1 MRLIDADA
9 LLMHLA
15 DAVFGNAPNG
25 NEPPDERDLK
35 RAWCDGME
43 SAEEAVK
50 AAPTVLQETDL
61 DETEQRIL
69 RKFRELREKGR
80 ANKYIHNPTA
90 WALYWTWKDL
100 ETWSNV
106 IDRKEADHDA
116 D

>member
-15 DAVFGNAPNG
+15 DAVFGNAPGG

-50 AAPTVLQETDL
+50 AAPTVIVWAANP
-61 DETEQRIL
+61 DEYKPAPKPRIAHCADC
-69 RKFRELREKGR
+69 GR
-80 ANKYIHNPTA
+80 DFMQNTKRQKYCPLCGSLAARAARHRR
-90 WALYWTWKDL
+90 
-100 ETWSNV
+100 
-106 IDRKEADHDA
+106 RKEEGNP
-116 D
+116 

>member
-15 DAVFGNAPNG
+15 DAVFWNAPGG

-50 AAPTVLQETDL
+50 VAPTVLHETDL

-80 ANKYIHNPTA
+80 KNRNIHSPTA
-90 WALYWTWKDL
+90 WALYWTWRDL
-100 ETWSNV
+100 ELWSNALDV
-106 IDRKEADHDA
+106 KGGQHE
-116 D
+116 

>member
-15 DAVFGNAPNG
+15 DAVFGNAPVG

-50 AAPTVLQETDL
+50 AAPTVLHETDL
-61 DETEQRIL
+61 DDTEQKIL

-80 ANKYIHNPTA
+80 KNRNIHNPTA
-90 WALYWTWKDL
+90 WALYWTWRDL
-100 ETWSNV
+100 ELWSNALDV
-106 IDRKEADHDA
+106 KGGQHE
-116 D
+116 

>member
-15 DAVFGNAPNG
+15 DAVFGNAPVG

-50 AAPTVLQETDL
+50 AAPTVLCETDL
-61 DETEQRIL
+61 DETEQKIL
-69 RKFRELREKGR
+69 RKFRELRERGR
-80 ANKYIHNPTA
+80 KNQHIYSPTA
-90 WALYWTWKDL
+90 WALYWTWKGL
-100 ETWSNV
+100 EMWSNV
-106 IDRKEADHDA
+106 IDRREADHDA